1 MPTFSDLLGPEPAA
15 PPSAPT
21 APGAAKSPGTFS
33 DLLGPPPEST
43 ATLPTDD
50 FGRPVP
56 GSSPEQDHYIA
67 NSGIGH
73 VLNAFG
79 QGAAQGWGTDALGFD
94 PQTEASLKKSGIFAD
109 AAKGQGGLVRAF
121 NEALLRPAAAAL
133 DAAARVPSAL
143 FAGAQSAAAQAGI
156 EVGAPGLGR
165 DIAALPEAFMGG
177 MPEGVPHG
185 PVDLPAARDLGVIG
199 QPESVWQGTTEP
211 LPAATDSAVHANVAE
226 AQAAANENVHGA
238 GEPAPAP
245 AAEPTAAEPPPAAPE
260 PAAPMD
266 VHGLARQIAPETFS
280 EYDALQAHQN
290 DLRQQIS
297 DQTDALQQQAA
308 AQAPNAAKIADLE
321 ERLQDTTPRLAKKYQ
336 AQLDALRP
344 DHDAFLNDDFT
355 MGALT
360 RDTPEIGALRQQ
372 LLETD
377 YRMRDLA
384 PEVTDAYQKASAQ
397 MPAVEEGAAE
407 PAQAS
412 AEPEPQQATAPAA
425 AAPTQ
430 PEPPAQGELAPV
442 ANPGEPVRIAAPGG
456 PEIPASIA
464 EDVSKKLQAAGRP
477 ADESDAAGQ
486 VTEAMWQTRANA
498 FEGRKG
504 TAQEMY
510 AREAPDIRAG
520 RETMR
525 ARQTEF
531 AQRGRNLE
539 QRPQREATVPAS
551 EVRGVPPWVHEGKPG
566 MSIEAPTGSESGA
579 LRTLVYR
586 NDEGKPVGSVTF
598 ALESES
604 SGITNAKRIETRKE
618 YASGL
623 TTFVSPEMRRQGVAT
638 RMYDYLRDQGFNV
651 DEAAGKGD
659 LTPDGA
665 AFTNE
670 RSLRQGAQGKIR
682 LAEDGRSVITLMKSA
697 NASTFMHEMGHD
709 WLERMMRD
717 GVDSDAPQRMRDD
730 AGTVRSYLG
739 LNEGDAIPT
748 KAHEKFARSFER
760 YLMEGRA
767 PTQALA
773 NVFAKF
779 KAWLTGIY
787 QTAAKLRAPI
797 TPDIRDVFDRLL
809 TENPDRQASI
819 VPEAAKEVDGDLF
832 NVTPKGQLPS
842 QPAGKPTP
850 LYPKLPKE
858 PIRLIAFLRKRGGV
872 RDEGGWIDSIIGGS
886 KARPGLISA
895 TGMTMDDA
903 TIAAHEHGYFPE
915 LGDRLPTHNELY
927 DAIDRDMRG
936 DARYSAEDSDSVRA
950 YQDAIQHNNEV
961 ERMAREHDID
971 TTGMTREQFFEAL
984 SERVSFEKFAEEIR
998 SLEESHEADFGEFAS
1013 EARDWAE
1020 AHEGHWDSDQF
1031 YGIDGPRTERELEDA
1046 YGSQNAARSAGQ
1058 GVSGGGEPGTTA
1070 GSAEPGEVS
1079 GGQGGRGAGDAGRA
1093 GEAAGDGERGSGAG
1107 QPAGGSGA
1115 GNAAAEQPANPSQ
1128 PFGRPDG
1135 DLIDKAGNIRLD
1147 NLNQPEE
1154 VNRVIRDAA
1163 AANDDF
1169 QGARRGVVSDAQVLD
1184 LANALGMKA
1193 SDLNRRTLGQA
1204 FNAEQIMAARKLLV
1218 DSATAVR
1225 AAAEKAATGS
1235 DAEVVAYGE
1244 AAARHK
1250 MIQEQ
1255 VSGITAEAGRA
1266 LRAFR
1271 MMGTEGDQVKALGDF
1286 LKQET
1291 GRDLFQMRR
1300 EAAAVA
1306 TLDDGGQLS
1315 KFLVD
1320 SQKPDFWDKFI
1331 EYYTNNLISGPETHT
1346 TYAAGNEL
1354 LAVWKAIPETAAA
1367 AAVGSVREAFGAGGD
1382 RVYWGEVGA
1391 QLHGI
1396 LYGQR
1401 DGFRA
1406 FVNGL
1411 KSGITEA
1418 LPGEAEG
1425 SAQMSMFSPGRGR
1438 PGAIGG
1444 TLGEIVRLPSRGIAG
1459 IHSYFRT
1466 IGYAQAK
1473 GALAYRQAASEGLT
1487 GNAFDARVGD
1497 LTVNPPPDM
1506 MEAARIEAND
1516 QTMMGEG
1523 GDFTKAL
1530 ARLSNTRIA
1539 GVPLLKF
1546 VLPFVKVGSN
1556 VARQALMERSPLG
1569 LLDAGIRD
1577 NLMGRNGAVA
1587 RDSQI
1592 GRIAV
1597 GSALGA
1603 VTFGLASQGLVT
1615 GSGPTDPKAAATW
1628 RLTGNQPYSVRIGD
1642 TWYAYHKLGP
1652 LGMIMGVAADL
1663 NEFGGAMDTHGADQ
1677 VTALMAVSIVRNILD
1692 EGWMSGVSSA
1702 IQAITQPE
1710 QYGEAFIRNQ
1720 GSTVLPFAVGLGQ
1733 EARAIDPYARQART
1747 LTDAFMAKIPG
1758 LSEQLMPRRDIWGQP
1773 VENPSDFGGTG
1784 LTSISERRVNNDPVN
1799 QAMVR
1804 LGINAGLPARKI
1816 TGIPLSDQQ
1825 YDDYV
1830 RVAGR
1835 MAKMRLDALV
1845 NTPGFQSLPAG
1856 IQTKVMTD
1864 TITNARRGAAE
1875 LIKMQNPSIIS
1886 QAVANKQSLL
1896 VNGRTR

>member
-1 MPTFSDLLGPEPAA
+1 MPGMTADQADAFLGPEPQAPAGAPQA
-15 PPSAPT
+15 PPTPKIGSFSAEQ
-21 APGAAKSPGTFS
+21 ADAF
-33 DLLGPPPEST
+33 LGPEPPQLAGE
-43 ATLPTDD
+43 
-50 FGRPVP
+50 FGQPIP
-56 GSSPEQDHYIA
+56 GSSPEQDHFIA

-245 AAEPTAAEPPPAAPE
+245 AAEPTAAEPSAAAPE

-308 AQAPNAAKIADLE
+308 AQAPNAAKIADIE

-407 PAQAS
+407 PAQAT
-412 AEPEPQQATAPAA
+412 AEPEPQQATATAA

-430 PEPPAQGELAPV
+430 PEPPVQGELAPV

-504 TAQEMY
+504 TAREMY

-520 RETMR
+520 QERVR
-525 ARQTEF
+525 
-531 AQRGRNLE
+531 
-539 QRPQREATVPAS
+539 QRE
-551 EVRGVPPWVHEGKPG
+551 
-566 MSIEAPTGSESGA
+566 
-579 LRTLVYR
+579 
-586 NDEGKPVGSVTF
+586 
-598 ALESES
+598 
-604 SGITNAKRIETRKE
+604 
-618 YASGL
+618 YAQS
-623 TTFVSPEMRRQGVAT
+623 
-638 RMYDYLRDQGFNV
+638 
-651 DEAAGKGD
+651 
-659 LTPDGA
+659 
-665 AFTNE
+665 
-670 RSLRQGAQGKIR
+670 GAQGKIR

-787 QTAAKLRAPI
+787 QTVAKLRAPI

-819 VPEAAKEVDGDLF
+819 VPEAAKEVDDDLF

-842 QPAGKPTP
+842 QPVGKPTP

-858 PIRLIAFLRKRGGV
+858 PTRLIAFLRKRGGV

-936 DARYSAEDSDSVRA
+936 DARYSAEDGDSVRA
-950 YQDAIQHNNEV
+950 YQEAIQHNNEV

-1093 GEAAGDGERGSGAG
+1093 GEAAGDGDRGSGTG
-1107 QPAGGSGA
+1107 QPASGSGA

-1154 VNRVIRDAA
+1154 VNQVIRDAA

-1169 QGARRGVVSDAQVLD
+1169 QGARRGVISDAQVLD

-1218 DSATAVR
+1218 DSASAVR

-1425 SAQMSMFSPGRGR
+1425 AAQMSMFSPGRGR

-1720 GSTVLPFAVGLGQ
+1720 GSTVLPFAVGMGQ

-1864 TITNARRGAAE
+1864 TIANARRGAAE
-1875 LIKMQNPSIIS
+1875 LIKMQNPSIIT